1 MRFSAVI
8 ALAWIPVALAQTPPP
23 PAPPNP
29 VFTARSTVVL
39 VPALVRTKTGE
50 LVFTLTAKDFSIS
63 DDGIEQ
69 KVTLEEDTDNE
80 PLALV
85 IAVETGGAGA
95 EQLGKYQRL
104 ATSIEAVVGNVP
116 HKVAVVGF
124 DKKPRLLQDFTSDLD
139 VVGSAIHGLSK
150 GNNGAAILDGLAFS
164 LELLRRQPPEY
175 RRAILLISETIDRGS
190 RVKMD

>member
-8 ALAWIPVALAQTPPP
+8 ALAWMPAALAQTSPPHT
-23 PAPPNP
+23 PPNP

-50 LVFTLTAKDFSIS
+50 LVFTLTAKDFSIT

-69 KVTLEEDTDNE
+69 KVTLEEDTDSE

-95 EQLGKYQRL
+95 EHLDKYRHL
-104 ATSIEAVVGNVP
+104 ATAMESVVGNVP
-116 HKVAVVGF
+116 HKGRSGSVRQEAETASGF
-124 DKKPRLLQDFTSDLD
+124 HFRPGHGGKRDLWT
-139 VVGSAIHGLSK
+139 
-150 GNNGAAILDGLAFS
+150 
-164 LELLRRQPPEY
+164 E
-175 RRAILLISETIDRGS
+175 
-190 RVKMD
+190 